1 MINDLFSYPP
11 FRHQV
16 SSRVFLLG
24 DHLQGE
30 YNGVTRGTLE
40 EGKGEK
46 RKIRPPSL
54 FVHLHLNVGE
64 I

>member
-30 YNGVTRGTLE
+30 YNGVTRGALE

-46 RKIRPPSL
+46 KRNTTAQSLRSPSS
-54 FVHLHLNVGE
+54 
-64 I
+64 